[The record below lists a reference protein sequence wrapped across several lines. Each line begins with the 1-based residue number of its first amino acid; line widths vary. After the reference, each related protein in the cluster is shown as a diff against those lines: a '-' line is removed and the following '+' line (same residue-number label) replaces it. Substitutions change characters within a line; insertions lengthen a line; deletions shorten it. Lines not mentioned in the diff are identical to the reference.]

1 MCYTFHIAL
10 MCQLSLAGGDT
21 MTSYEKLALVLAI
34 LQIVI
39 GMLQLWK
46 M

>member
-1 MCYTFHIAL
+1 MCYTLRRVL
-10 MCQLSLAGGDT
+10 MCHPSLAGGDT
-21 MTSYEKLALVLAI
+21 MTSYEKLALALAI

-39 GMLQLWK
+39 GVLQLWK

>member
-1 MCYTFHIAL
+1 ML

-21 MTSYEKLALVLAI
+21 MTSYEKLALLLAI

-39 GMLQLWK
+39 GILQLLK
-46 M
+46 